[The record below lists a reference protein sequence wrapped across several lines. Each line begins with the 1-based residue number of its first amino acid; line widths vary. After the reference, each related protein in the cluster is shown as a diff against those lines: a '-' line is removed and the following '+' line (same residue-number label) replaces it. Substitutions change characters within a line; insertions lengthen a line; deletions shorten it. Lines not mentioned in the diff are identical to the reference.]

1 MQLKQAVSS
10 VLETTKQETETNWC
24 WVEASVWTERMLI
37 ALDNGVKGGK
47 WFSLMDKVYAM
58 KTLEAAWQQVAKNKG
73 SYGVDSISIERFASN
88 QVHYLEELHEA
99 LKGGYYQPQAV
110 KRVYIPKS
118 DGKQRPLGIPT
129 VKDRVVQTAL
139 KMVIEPIFERDFVEH
154 SYGFRPQRGCKDAL
168 REVDALIK
176 AGNVWVVDADL
187 KSYFDTIPHDLLMKQ
202 IESKI
207 SDGGILDL
215 IQSFLKQN
223 IMDGV
228 DTWTPV
234 GGTPQGAVMSP
245 LLANIYLHPL
255 DRQMQDA
262 GVNMVRYADD
272 FVILCQ
278 SEVQAQI
285 TLKQVQDWVA
295 TNGLTLHPDKTH
307 LGNCMEK
314 GQGFEFLGYRFEN
327 GKRLVRK
334 KSLKALKDKIR
345 SKTKRSRGDSL
356 KRIIQDLNPM
366 LKGWYNYFKHAN
378 RWIFRNLDSFI
389 RRRLRSLR
397 YKQTTGQ
404 SFFGKSQ
411 HVHRLFPNT
420 YFATHGLFTM
430 TEAHAVACQ
439 SRCGNT

>member
-1 MQLKQAVSS
+1 MQLKQAVLT
-10 VLETTKQETETNWC
+10 VLETAKQETDTRWS
-24 WVEASVWTERMLI
+24 WVEASVWTERMLT

-58 KTLEAAWQQVAKNKG
+58 KTLNAAWQQVAKNKG
-73 SYGVDSISIERFASN
+73 SHGIDNISIERFAAN
-88 QVHYLEELHEA
+88 QTHYLEELHEA
-99 LKGGYYQPQAV
+99 LKGGYYSPQAV

-139 KMVIEPIFERDFVEH
+139 KMVIEPIFEREFVEH

-176 AGNVWVVDADL
+176 AGLVWVVDADL
-187 KSYFDTIPHDLLMKQ
+187 KSYFDTIPHEQLMKQ
-202 IESKI
+202 VERKI
-207 SDGGILDL
+207 SDGRILEL
-215 IQSFLKQN
+215 IQRFLKQN

-228 DTWTPV
+228 ETWTPT

-245 LLANIYLHPL
+245 LLANLYLHPL
-255 DRQMQDA
+255 DQLMQDA
-262 GVNMVRYADD
+262 EVHMVRYADD
-272 FVILCQ
+272 FVILCHN
-278 SEVQAQI
+278 QAQAQ
-285 TLKQVQDWVA
+285 TALQQVQNWVNA
-295 TNGLTLHPDKTH
+295 NGLTLHPDKTH

-327 GKRLVRK
+327 GKRLVRQ

-345 SKTKRSRGDSL
+345 SKTKRNRGDSL

-366 LKGWYNYFKHAN
+366 LKGWFNYFKQAN
-378 RWIFRNLDSFI
+378 RWIFRDLDSFI

-397 YKQTTGQ
+397 YKQKTGR
-404 SFFGKSQ
+404 SFIGKSH

-420 YFATHGLFTM
+420 YFAAHGLFTM
-430 TEAHAVACQ
+430 TEAHAAVCQ